1 MKVEKG
7 LNGEAEKISVRGKKA
22 ERIGWWKCD
31 YKVHGHTWP
40 KFPSWIPFICILT
53 KVLVIK
59 IFKAVV

>member
-7 LNGEAEKISVRGKKA
+7 FNGEVEKILVRGKKV

-31 YKVHGHTWP
+31 YKVYGYIWL
-40 KFPSWIPFICILT
+40 KFLLWILFICILI

-59 IFKAVV
+59 IFKVVV